1 MGGDVRVKD
10 YLNEVKLA
18 LAALLVGLAAVA
30 LLGVGAGLP
39 IWLLTAHFSG
49 TVAAALSVVWV
60 FLYTAAVAPL
70 FVRLLEWRP

>member
-18 LAALLVGLAAVA
+18 LVALLVGVAAVA
-30 LLGVGAGLP
+30 LLFVGAGLP

-49 TVAAALSVVWV
+49 HAAAVLSVVWV
-60 FLYTAAVAPL
+60 LLYTAVVAPL
-70 FVRLLEWRP
+70 FARLLEWRP